1 MQRTLQLLLTALFCL
16 ANAQAQEPPGVLVLE
31 ANVENAT
38 VFLDNKPI
46 GKTPLRQEVSAGT
59 HNLRVSAR
67 YFDPWV
73 SKIRIDSG
81 KVTKKTVE
89 LFEGGGSVEFVVE
102 PVGAE
107 VYIDGKRAGPAPI
120 RLTDL
125 PVGQH
130 RYVLS
135 APIHEG
141 SAGEFNFVAG
151 ANLLLVEQLEPSAGK
166 WEVRSTPTGAD
177 VFINDELAGQTPL
190 SSSGFSNA
198 LHLVRVSKE
207 GFGSVIREV
216 DTRSGNRGEL
226 TVNLPKG
233 GAAIKV
239 NTKLESA
246 EVRVNDALV
255 GTGKSVSFA
264 LQRGVYRLSVQAEG
278 QKPAEVR
285 LSAPRKGS
293 LIYKIKW
300 AAEGANGNSVLSA
313 KQPLTSSWAFWGAVG
328 GLSAGAGVATA
339 LIVLGNQPEP
349 PPDGDVVVALP

>member
-1 MQRTLQLLLTALFCL
+1 MKRTLQLLLTALVFL
-16 ANAQAQEPPGVLVLE
+16 APARAEEPMGVLVIE

-38 VFLDNKPI
+38 VFLNNKPL
-46 GKTPLRQEVSAGT
+46 GKTPLRQEVAVGA

-67 YFDPWV
+67 HFDPWV

-89 LFEGGGSVEFVVE
+89 LFEGGGSVEFIVE
-102 PVGAE
+102 PAGAE
-107 VYIDGKRAGPAPI
+107 VFIDGKRAGTAPI

-135 APIHEG
+135 APAHEG
-141 SAGEFNFVAG
+141 STGEFNFEPG
-151 ANLLLVEQLEPSAGK
+151 GNLLLVEELESSAGK
-166 WEVRSTPTGAD
+166 WEVRSTPSGAD
-177 VFINDELAGQTPL
+177 VFIDDELAGQTPL
-190 SSSGFSNA
+190 SSTGISNA
-198 LHLVRVSKE
+198 LHHVRVSKE

-216 DTRSGNRGEL
+216 DTRSGSRGEL

-233 GAAIKV
+233 GASIKV
-239 NTKLESA
+239 NTKIENA
-246 EVRVNDALV
+246 QVRVNDALI
-255 GTGKSVSFA
+255 GTGKSVSFS

-278 QKPAEVR
+278 QKTAEIR

-300 AAEGANGNSVLSA
+300 TATEASGKSVLSV
-313 KQPLTSSWAFWGAVG
+313 KKPLTSSWGFWGAVG
-328 GLSAGAGVATA
+328 GLGAGAGVATA
-339 LIVLGNQPEP
+339 VVILGNQPEP
-349 PPDGDVVVALP
+349 PPDGDVVVTLP